1 MVRLTFLYETDRHPA
16 SCDASQVRRPERSSR
31 PRARPSHRT
40 AACDESG
47 AGLADAVPVPEPGI
61 LGVNAGAALG
71 VILTISALG
80 LPEIGQYTPF
90 ALLGAGCAAAAVYT
104 ISHRT
109 IETGS
114 LASSW
119 PELP

>member
-1 MVRLTFLYETDRHPA
+1 MPVLLIA
-16 SCDASQVRRPERSSR
+16 LLLAMSLALGSR
-31 PRARPSHRT
+31 TLSPS
-40 AACDESG
+40 
-47 AGLADAVPVPEPGI
+47 EPGI

-71 VILTISALG
+71 VILAISALG

-119 PELP
+119 PESP